1 MSISKYH
8 LNEYR
13 IKKYMKESPW
23 SKFQRMKEL
32 RKLKIRC
39 KNVLPASDQS
49 CPTTAL
55 TFLSI
60 GEEQKLKKVS
70 STFNLLTCISVL
82 ALTRASEEN

>member
-49 CPTTAL
+49 CPHYSAHIL
-55 TFLSI
+55 VNRRRAEI
-60 GEEQKLKKVS
+60 EEGE
-70 STFNLLTCISVL
+70 
-82 ALTRASEEN
+82 